1 MDEAKKN
8 DKLSG
13 VNLCRIMHRADEVS
27 KGANVAYWIEASG
40 LDASYHCR
48 GLIADMKEL
57 ASICGFDLVERTA
70 PDDLEDAAV
79 DILLGDAAAH
89 RAREMNAELPDETL
103 AVLKLKGMVS

>member
-13 VNLCRIMHRADEVS
+13 VNLCSIRLRASDIAE
-27 KGANVAYWIEASG
+27 AAIIAYWLEKHG
-40 LDASYHCR
+40 DAGTFSYHR
-48 GLIADMKEL
+48 ERMIDKLREL
-57 ASICGFDLVERTA
+57 ADLCGYDLVDRA

-79 DILLGDAAAH
+79 DILLGDAAR

>member
-13 VNLCRIMHRADEVS
+13 VNLVS
-27 KGANVAYWIEASG
+27 ISLKARNIGDTAYAAYWLESVGSG
-40 LDASYHCR
+40 IGFHQR
-48 GLIADMKEL
+48 GVERDLREL
-57 ASICGFDLVERTA
+57 ADLCGFDLVERTA
-70 PDDLEDAAV
+70 QDDLEDAAV
-79 DILLGDAAAH
+79 DILLGDAAR